1 MPKGSAPP
9 RRTKSPVK
17 RSSSSASAV
26 PAQSAATVPPVT
38 VPPATVPPV
47 TVPPVTVA
55 PVTVPPVTVPPV
67 TVPPV
72 TNATPAAIVCPNCKS
87 DSVRQSS
94 DRRIL
99 DFFFKSRS
107 EVPFRCRACRVRFY
121 AKATL
126 TKLPKPDAH
135 KRPLPLL
142 HRPRTKRFITE
153 GSIVLICLIVFS
165 AFLYFLSKPDS

>member
-26 PAQSAATVPPVT
+26 PAQSAA
-38 VPPATVPPV
+38 
-47 TVPPVTVA
+47 
-55 PVTVPPVTVPPV
+55 TVPPV